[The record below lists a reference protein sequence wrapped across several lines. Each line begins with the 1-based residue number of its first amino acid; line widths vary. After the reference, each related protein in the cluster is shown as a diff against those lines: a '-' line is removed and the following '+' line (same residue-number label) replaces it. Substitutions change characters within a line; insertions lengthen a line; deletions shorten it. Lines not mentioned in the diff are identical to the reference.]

1 MLSVIFRFN
10 KKPGYKKLIKVG
22 FQNLKNF
29 CYSTLTAWDALVF
42 IVCNN
47 LRISFARQKAFGFFV
62 LSILLKNFQKNFISG
77 SLMCFQIDIVLV
89 SEVKRIS
96 QKLIHPSYFPSFRG
110 SSSESFLYKRCFLN
124 FLEIHRKTIVVKS
137 LFHKVAGLPLEN
149 LVKKRLQYSCFPG
162 NFMNYLIMLFL
173 HKFARWLPLLFDKL
187 I

>member
-1 MLSVIFRFN
+1 MQSLRMLSVIFRFN

-89 SEVKRIS
+89 SEVKLFRKS
-96 QKLIHPSYFPSFRG
+96 WFCHLI
-110 SSSESFLYKRCFLN
+110 
-124 FLEIHRKTIVVKS
+124 
-137 LFHKVAGLPLEN
+137 
-149 LVKKRLQYSCFPG
+149 
-162 NFMNYLIMLFL
+162 FL
-173 HKFARWLPLLFDKL
+173 HLEAVVGSFFCKKGVF
-187 I
+187 

>member
-1 MLSVIFRFN
+1 MLWCSSFAIIAGF
-10 KKPGYKKLIKVG
+10 PSQDKKLLDSLY
-22 FQNLKNF
+22 FQSSLKT
-29 CYSTLTAWDALVF
+29 S
-42 IVCNN
+42 
-47 LRISFARQKAFGFFV
+47 K
-62 LSILLKNFQKNFISG
+62 KNFISG

-124 FLEIHRKTIVVKS
+124 FLKIHRKTIVVKS

-162 NFMNYLIMLFL
+162 SFMNYLIMLFL
-173 HKFARWLPLLFDKL
+173 HKFAR
-187 I
+187 